1 MNTIRLKSNSLINHS
16 VILRINL
23 RYSFLGSLIKIKHMD
38 ELNLIVLRKDN
49 NNCVALVNAAM
60 YLIFNWET

>member
-1 MNTIRLKSNSLINHS
+1 MNTIRLKSNSPINHS
-16 VILRINL
+16 VILWINL